1 MSLFRTNQ
9 FSLIY
14 NNFSGII
21 KMKRQLWL
29 HREGKSKK
37 RSYAAAKT
45 GRFQK
50 VCRGQQI
57 TIPVIDTQNI
67 AKKLLFWTKALL
79 NASLLKQSKVQYN
92 KRRFIVVLF

>member
-1 MSLFRTNQ
+1 MATKERENQ
-9 FSLIY
+9 RKGVMPLQKQ
-14 NNFSGII
+14 N
-21 KMKRQLWL
+21 
-29 HREGKSKK
+29 E
-37 RSYAAAKT
+37 T

-79 NASLLKQSKVQYN
+79 NASLLKQSKVQYS